1 MATTALPNFGEIECV
16 RWFRGLS
23 VEQIRACNRLLNALR
38 DDTEQGTTYRVRF
51 CFTQLGLHPPVPS
64 KRLEAIMKISHCN
77 DLAFLWF
84 IWEAEYKQPRN
95 KSSSLD
101 SMDNDNEFFTVNE
114 QLLFS
119 AMAHLDMAATLR
131 ALDRILPLPAHSKKK
146 SNHEEKDHANLGKK
160 NSGSQTYRKSKPYLS
175 PYFAPHVRPK
185 QFVPKRKLVPDFQKL
200 EFPEYSHY
208 MDPMYE
214 IPNEK
219 SRWFSQYELSPGK
232 RIIKKLLTQEL
243 DRLFFDSDSVS
254 SEPDYALC
262 NTHRSMEEEMA
273 LKKKELTD
281 EALHNC
287 LAQLDVVGS
296 ERQARRQR
304 IIKSLEEEIQ
314 CAAEKMH
321 QFSRRQLT
329 QLTVLRSDGL
339 NADCRL
345 CQYLVS
351 SPPPRRVRKA
361 NLSVLMRGY
370 IDQIDHP
377 LPPKEED
384 TPYVKVLE
392 LRGERESRSCCDKT
406 DCTTVETDTLRR
418 NPGKSSQ
425 ASLINRSL
433 AGGGAETKDNRRKK
447 HRSTIKKA
455 SIATEK
461 QTYLRNLKDLIPV
474 CGLRK
479 KCTYTNVPNDNLQES
494 YTTKCKSGIH
504 LDYFKIFDPPELPPL
519 SPQEMDC
526 DLGEFRID
534 IEDKQPLI
542 ERYCVDAL
550 NKTFKDED
558 EQEKWEN
565 IQTSENPKYPLSVL
579 NAIDKCA
586 INIFKQEMAIRD
598 KMQETELKA
607 SVNSENLLHI
617 TNIDPDNRNQMVELL
632 KSGLK
637 ILQRDPRYVLA
648 TFSNAHKLPIL
659 VDWVANRYGK
669 TYNRR
674 EMEQIV
680 NSSFSVYD
688 QLDRMRRN
696 PLGKLVRTNVCG
708 IVSYDD
714 HARIMH
720 RAHCMKMKYHRQ
732 LNEKELE
739 QSRLIWLALRGYSH
753 LSGYIGDTFFAYMPS
768 REMDLKRHN
777 VWKRSDYRD
786 MVETRVT
793 LRHKRDQS

>member
-1 MATTALPNFGEIECV
+1 MATTALADFREIECV

-23 VEQIRACNRLLNALR
+23 VEQIRACDRLLNALR

-51 CFTQLGLHPPVPS
+51 CFSQLGLHPPVPS

-95 KSSSLD
+95 KGSSMN
-101 SMDNDNEFFTVNE
+101 SMDVDNEFFTVNE

-131 ALDRILPLPAHSKKK
+131 ALDRILPPPAHSKKK
-146 SNHEEKDHANLGKK
+146 FNHEQNNHVYLGEKEFRN
-160 NSGSQTYRKSKPYLS
+160 QTYGKSQPYLS
-175 PYFAPHVRPK
+175 PYFAPLVRPK
-185 QFVPKRKLVPDFQKL
+185 QFVPMRKLVPEFEKL

-208 MDPMYE
+208 KDPMYE

-243 DRLFFDSDSVS
+243 DRLFFDGDSVS
-254 SEPDYALC
+254 SEPDNALC

-281 EALHNC
+281 EALHKC

-296 ERQARRQR
+296 EKQARRKR
-304 IIKSLEEEIQ
+304 IIESLEKEIQ
-314 CAAEKMH
+314 CAADKMH
-321 QFSRRQLT
+321 QFSRRQFT
-329 QLTVLRSDGL
+329 QLTMLRSDGI
-339 NADCRL
+339 NSDCRL

-351 SPPPRRVRKA
+351 SPPPKRGRKA
-361 NLSVLMRGY
+361 DLSVLMHGY
-370 IDQIDHP
+370 IDQIDHL
-377 LPPKEED
+377 LPSKEED

-392 LRGERESRSCCDKT
+392 LRGERKSRSCCDKT
-406 DCTTVETDTLRR
+406 DCTMVETETLRR
-418 NPGKSSQ
+418 NSGKSSQ
-425 ASLINRSL
+425 TSLINRSL
-433 AGGGAETKDNRRKK
+433 AGGGKATKADHRKK
-447 HRSTIKKA
+447 RKTIKKA
-455 SIATEK
+455 SLATK
-461 QTYLRNLKDLIPV
+461 KPTTNFKNLQDLIPV
-474 CGLRK
+474 CGLWK
-479 KCTYTNVPNDNLQES
+479 KCTYQNCHNDHPQES
-494 YTTKCKSGIH
+494 YTTNCKSGIQ

-519 SPQEMDC
+519 SSQEMDC

-550 NKTFKDED
+550 NKTFNDED
-558 EQEKWEN
+558 DEQQKWEST
-565 IQTSENPKYPLSVL
+565 QSSENPKYPLSVL
-579 NAIDKCA
+579 NAIDRCA
-586 INIFKQEMAIRD
+586 INMFKQEKAIRD
-598 KMQETELKA
+598 RMQETEVEVTE
-607 SVNSENLLHI
+607 VNSENLLHI
-617 TNIDPDNRNQMVELL
+617 TNIDPDNRNEMVELL
-632 KSGLK
+632 KSALK

-674 EMEQIV
+674 GMEQIV
-680 NSSFSVYD
+680 NSSFSVCE

-696 PLGKLVRTNVCG
+696 PLGKLIRTDIRGV
-708 IVSYDD
+708 VSYDG

-720 RAHCMKMKYHRQ
+720 KAHCMKMNYNRQ
-732 LNEKELE
+732 LNDNELE
-739 QSRLIWLALRGYSH
+739 HSRLIWLALHGYSH

-768 REMDLKRHN
+768 RDMDLRRHN
-777 VWKRSDYRD
+777 VWKSSDYRD
-786 MVETRVT
+786 MVETRVR
-793 LRHKRDQS
+793 LRHQK